1 MKEEKFLVPS
11 EASCTEK
18 RFCLCAFI
26 REGWVGYPS
35 RSFSRFLISM
45 CVTLTRFVSDWASC
59 IVLLTAA
66 PISGGRSTLA
76 SVISSV
82 NAS

>member
-1 MKEEKFLVPS
+1 M
-11 EASCTEK
+11 
-18 RFCLCAFI
+18 
-26 REGWVGYPS
+26 GYPS